1 MSIVFDEK
9 YYQDIWGSVHRH
21 DYCETLANTF
31 IQKYGK
37 VRILDVGCGC
47 GWLVKVLR
55 DKGCDAWGMDVSEYA
70 VANSHGFV
78 RQGDI
83 RDIPFASGFDVVHSQ
98 GLWEYIPQEDIQKA
112 WIECKRV
119 GKIQEHTIDYKGS
132 GIGEA
137 DFETSESPEWWK
149 DQFNEKILV
158 ACSTNVVKG
167 YSLQRWIDNVK
178 KFTYPNFDIL
188 VVDTSEMDDYI
199 KPYMSQVPV
208 IRIPYY
214 EDQYRRMCEGMEAIR
229 LHTLANGYKRFFS
242 VESDI
247 IPPSDV
253 IEQLLEWGKD
263 SDWIS
268 HAFPSK
274 EIPDVD
280 NDQGIG
286 CSLLSRRLLEKF
298 TWAGFTETPDG
309 HLWGQVRPDQTM
321 KVMEMWHYWKN
332 KHLRE

>member
-1 MSIVFDEK
+1 MSTQFDK
-9 YYQDIWGSVHRH
+9 DYYDRIWGNIHRH
-21 DYCETLANTF
+21 DYCEGLVDRI
-31 IQKYGK
+31 IQKYHPK
-37 VRILDVGCGC
+37 SLLDIGAGC

-55 DKGCDAWGMDVSEYA
+55 DKGVDAWGLEISEYA
-70 VANSHGFV
+70 VANSHGFI

-83 RDIPFASGFDVVHSQ
+83 RDIPFGRQFDIVHSQ
-98 GLWEYIPQEDIQKA
+98 GVWEYIPEEDIQRA
-112 WIECKRV
+112 WSECKRV
-119 GKIQEHTIDYKGS
+119 GKAQEHTIDYKGS
-132 GIGEA
+132 GIDEENFA
-137 DFETSESPEWWK
+137 TAQTEQWWK
-149 DQFNEKILV
+149 NQFYEKILV
-158 ACSTNVVKG
+158 ACSTNIVKE

-178 KFTYPNFDIL
+178 KFTYPNYDIL
-188 VVDTSEMDDYI
+188 VVDTSENGVLYEKYKD
-199 KPYMSQVPV
+199 QVPMMT
-208 IRIPYY
+208 IPYY
-214 EDQYRRMCEGMEAIR
+214 EDQYRRMCESMEAIR
-229 LHTLANGYKRFFS
+229 LHVLKNDYKRFFS

-247 IPPSDV
+247 IPPINV
-253 IEQLLEWGKD
+253 IEQMLEWGKD

-274 EIPDVD
+274 DMPDVD